1 MTVKELIAILKTVD
15 KNAEVEVAN
24 AQLITDYKGEPTWK
38 NGGTR
43 TLWEDGVVETETD
56 YGKKVILG

>member
-1 MTVKELIAILKTVD
+1 MTVKELIAILKTMD

-24 AQLITDYKGEPTWK
+24 AQLTTDYRGELTWE

-43 TLWEDGVVETETD
+43 TLWEDKIVETETK
-56 YGKKVILG
+56 YGKKVVLG